1 MQDPFAHTFR
11 VEQLRGCRPETRLL
25 SRGKR
30 GREDGQGHR
39 DRLWRLPALRERK
52 SSGYLAEV
60 VELLTMALG
69 SELAPGRGT
78 DRPRRR
84 ARGVGVEQLSDE
96 IEDRLREAVPDVTE
110 VFLDATTSPAGRRP
124 AGPAGTRPW
133 TT

>member
-1 MQDPFAHTFR
+1 VDADR
-11 VEQLRGCRPETRLL
+11 
-25 SRGKR
+25 KR
-30 GREDGQGHR
+30 GSY
-39 DRLWRLPALRERK
+39 PAASVAARTARAIAIGYGVYQLSASEK

-84 ARGVGVEQLSDE
+84 ARGAASSSSDE